1 MVEEIIARILAACYN
16 FLSVKCQTIN
26 LRGLIMAAHPYQ
38 KLAQILVD
46 HSTNV
51 KPGDRVAIETTTN
64 ASELVS
70 QIYELVLLRG
80 GNPHMLLSL
89 PEQDRIFFK
98 YANMDQ
104 LVYTPAFQKL
114 VTEEFEV
121 YIRVR
126 AEIDPRALIDV
137 PPEKQSLR
145 QKGMA
150 QVRNRML
157 QRGADNSLRWVL
169 TQFPTEGY
177 ANEAGMGLPEYTDF
191 LLSACHADDKTADPI
206 EHWEFVRVQQRR
218 MIDSIEGHDEIKLL
232 GPNVDLTLS
241 VKERKFNNSYGK
253 HNLPDGEIYTGPVE
267 NSVNGWVK
275 FTYPAIYQS
284 QAVEGVELTF
294 ERGRVVSAKAQVG
307 EQLLLAMVNSDEGSH
322 YLGEFAI
329 GTNYEINRFTRNILF
344 DEKLGGTFHIALGA
358 GYPET
363 GSRNTSAIHWDM
375 ICDMRKDS
383 EMRVD
388 GTAIYRNGKFI

>member
-1 MVEEIIARILAACYN
+1 
-16 FLSVKCQTIN
+16 
-26 LRGLIMAAHPYQ
+26 MAVHPYQ

-46 HSTNV
+46 HSTSV
-51 KPGDRVAIETTTN
+51 KPGDRVAIESTTN

-70 QIYELVLLRG
+70 HIYELVLLRG
-80 GNPHMLLSL
+80 GNPHILLNL
-89 PEQDRIFFK
+89 PEQERLFFK
-98 YANMDQ
+98 YANHDQ
-104 LVYTPAFQKL
+104 LAFTPAFQKL

-126 AEIDPRALIDV
+126 ADIDPRALSDV
-137 PPEKQSLR
+137 PAEKQSLR

-150 QVRNRML
+150 QVRNRMI

-169 TQFPTEGY
+169 TQFPTAGY
-177 ANEAGMGLPEYTDF
+177 ATEAGLSLSEYTDF
-191 LLSACHADDKTADPI
+191 LLAACHADENTVDPI
-206 EHWEFVRVQQRR
+206 AHWESIRLQQSR
-218 MIDSIEGHDEIKLL
+218 MIETIQGHDEIKLL

-241 VKERKFNNSYGK
+241 VKGRKFNNSHGK

-267 NSVNGWVK
+267 DTVNGWVK
-275 FTYPAIYQS
+275 FTYPAIFQG

-294 ERGRVVSAKAQVG
+294 EKGRVSSAKAQVG

-329 GTNYEINRFTRNILF
+329 GTNFEINRFTRNILF

-363 GSRNTSAIHWDM
+363 GSRNTSHIHWDM
-375 ICDMRKDS
+375 ICDMRTDS
-383 EMRVD
+383 EMHVD
-388 GTAIYRNGKFI
+388 GTVIYRDGKFV

>member
-1 MVEEIIARILAACYN
+1 MV
-16 FLSVKCQTIN
+16 
-26 LRGLIMAAHPYQ
+26 AHTYQ

-64 ASELVS
+64 ASELAGE
-70 QIYELVLLRG
+70 IYELVLQRG
-80 GNPHMLLSL
+80 GNPHILLSL
-89 PEQDRIFFK
+89 PQQDRIFFK
-98 YANMDQ
+98 NANDDQ
-104 LVYTPAFQKL
+104 LVYTPEFQKL

-137 PPEKQSLR
+137 PAEKQSLR

-177 ANEAGMGLPEYTDF
+177 AKEAGMALEEYTDF
-191 LLSACHADDKTADPI
+191 LLSACHADDNTADPI
-206 EHWEFVRVQQRR
+206 THWEFVRLLQSR
-218 MIDSIEGHDEIKLL
+218 MIESIEGHDEIKLL
-232 GPNVDLTLS
+232 GPDVDLTLS
-241 VKERKFNNSYGK
+241 VKGRKFNNSHGK

-275 FTYPAIYQS
+275 FTYPAIFQS

-294 ERGRVVSAKAQVG
+294 DKGRVVSAKAQVG

-375 ICDMRKDS
+375 ICNMHKDS
-383 EMRVD
+383 EMHVD
-388 GTAIYRNGKFI
+388 GAVIYRDGKFI

>member
-1 MVEEIIARILAACYN
+1 MVKKIIARILAACYN
-16 FLSVKCQTIN
+16 FVPVKCQTTN
-26 LRGLIMAAHPYQ
+26 GRGMLMAAHPYK

-46 HSTNV
+46 HSTSV

-70 QIYELVLLRG
+70 HIYELVLLRG
-80 GNPHMLLSL
+80 GHPHILLNL
-89 PEQDRIFFK
+89 PEQERMFFK
-98 YANMDQ
+98 YANNDQ
-104 LVYTPAFQKL
+104 LAYTPAFQKL
-114 VTEEFEV
+114 VTEDFEV

-126 AEIDPRALIDV
+126 ADIDPRALSDV
-137 PPEKQSLR
+137 PAEKQSLR

-150 QVRNRML
+150 QVRNRMI

-177 ANEAGMGLPEYTDF
+177 ASEAGMGFKEYTDF
-191 LLSACHADDKTADPI
+191 LLAACHADENTADPI
-206 EHWEFVRVQQRR
+206 AHWEFIQLQQSR
-218 MIDSIEGHDEIKLL
+218 MIESIEGHDEIKLL

-241 VKERKFNNSYGK
+241 VKGRKFNNSHGK

-267 NSVNGWVK
+267 DSVNGWVK
-275 FTYPAIYQS
+275 FTYPAIYQG
-284 QAVEGVELTF
+284 QVVEDVELTF
-294 ERGRVVSAKAQVG
+294 EKGRVVSAKAQVG
-307 EQLLLAMVNSDEGSH
+307 EQLLLTMVNSDEGSH

-329 GTNYEINRFTRNILF
+329 GTNFEINRFTRNILF

-363 GSRNTSAIHWDM
+363 GSRNKSNIHWDM
-375 ICDMRKDS
+375 ICDMRIDS

-388 GTAIYRNGKFI
+388 GAMIYRDGKFI

>member
-1 MVEEIIARILAACYN
+1 
-16 FLSVKCQTIN
+16 
-26 LRGLIMAAHPYQ
+26 MATHSYQ

-46 HSTNV
+46 HSTGV
-51 KPGDRVAIETTTN
+51 KPGERVAIETTTN
-64 ASELVS
+64 ASELVGH
-70 QIYELVLLRG
+70 IYELVLQRG
-80 GNPHMLLSL
+80 AHPHILLNL
-89 PEQDRIFFK
+89 PEQDQIFFR
-98 YANMDQ
+98 YANADQ
-104 LVYTPAFQKL
+104 LTYTPAFQKL
-114 VTEEFEV
+114 VTEEFDV

-126 AEIDPRALIDV
+126 ADIDPRALSDV
-137 PPEKQSLR
+137 PAEKQSLR

-177 ANEAGMGLPEYTDF
+177 AKDAGMSLDEYTNF
-191 LLSACHADDKTADPI
+191 LLAACHADEKTSDPVA
-206 EHWEFVRVQQRR
+206 HWESVKIQQRK
-218 MIDSIEGHDEIKLL
+218 MIERIQGHDEINLL

-241 VKERKFNNSYGK
+241 VKGRKFNNSFGK

-267 NSVNGWVK
+267 DSVTGWVK
-275 FTYPAIYQS
+275 FTYPAIYQG
-284 QAVEGVELTF
+284 QAVEDVELVFTN
-294 ERGRVVSAKAQVG
+294 GRVDFAKAKVG

-329 GTNYEINRFTRNILF
+329 GTNFEINRFTRNILF

-363 GSRNTSAIHWDM
+363 GSRNTSSIHWDL
-375 ICDMRKDS
+375 ICDMRINS

-388 GTAIYRNGKFI
+388 GTVIYRDGSFL